1 MARPAART
9 AIGTLCAAILLA
21 AAPAQAGLFD
31 DDEARARIV
40 ELRTKIVETQDRV
53 DTLSRNQLDFAN
65 QIEALRA
72 DLARLR
78 GQVEVLT
85 HDIESTQKRQQDFY
99 VDLDAR
105 LRALEKAAAAAAAAP
120 PPPPAPSD
128 TADYEAALNA
138 LKAANHKDAATAF
151 EQFIGR
157 HPQSSLLASAHY
169 WGAYAHGQLKETL
182 AASALL
188 ATFVERWPDDERA
201 PEALERRADYL
212 TSAKDLKGARAAL
225 EQLAKQYPNSDAGK
239 RAKQRLAKK

>member
-1 MARPAART
+1 MTLRLAA
-9 AIGTLCAAILLA
+9 LLA
-21 AAPAQAGLFD
+21 MGLAMGLLVAAPASAGLFD
-31 DDEARARIV
+31 DDEARQRIV
-40 ELRTKIVETQDRV
+40 ELRGKIVETQDRA

-72 DLARLR
+72 ELARLR

-85 HDIESTQKRQQDFY
+85 HNIEATQKRQQDFY
-99 VDLDAR
+99 VDLDTR

-120 PPPPAPSD
+120 PAPPPPND

-138 LKAANHKDAATAF
+138 LKAASHKEAAAAF
-151 EQFIGR
+151 DQFIAR

-182 AASALL
+182 AASGLL

-201 PEALERRADYL
+201 PEALERRVDHL

-225 EQLAKQYPNSDAGK
+225 EQLARQYPATDAGK